1 MPPILTSLLD
11 TDACK
16 LHMRQ
21 GNVIALTSLRGV

>member
-11 TDACK
+11 TDACT

-21 GNVIALTSLRGV
+21 GSAIAFTRLRGA